1 MTLQEQFREQYYYA
15 LQGIGIILNDLSRS
29 LSDLGN
35 RSEHDGRARTNG
47 HDFEAHSG
55 PTQRKIGDI
64 WAALPAAQ

>member
-1 MTLQEQFREQYYYA
+1 MDRMSKCRGA
-15 LQGIGIILNDLSRS
+15 QGSARS